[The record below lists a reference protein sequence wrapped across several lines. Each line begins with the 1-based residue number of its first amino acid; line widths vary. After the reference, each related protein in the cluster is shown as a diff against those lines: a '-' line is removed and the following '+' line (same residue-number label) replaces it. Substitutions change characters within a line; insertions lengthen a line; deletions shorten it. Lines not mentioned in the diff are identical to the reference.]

1 MGKDITRI
9 VASGFGLVSI
19 AALVYM
25 AGPFLAFGDWRPLEN
40 PIIRE
45 VIIVILL
52 AAAAGL
58 AGFTFWRRKAKSA
71 EIAKGISATPK
82 ADSDAEALAERM
94 KDALAT
100 LKIAAKGRRNTLYDL
115 PWYLLIGPPGAGKTT
130 ALVNSGL
137 KFPLARGTKPA
148 AVAGVGGTRYCDWW
162 FAEDAV
168 LIDTAGRY
176 TTQDSDAEADHKSW
190 FAFLDLLKKNRPR
203 QPINGAIVA
212 ISLDAI
218 MTGNA
223 AAIEADSNAIRA
235 RLLELHQRLKVDF
248 PVYALFTKADLIAGF
263 REFFGNLGET
273 GRKQVWG
280 ATFQTADK
288 RSNMVGEV
296 PTEFDALIA
305 RLNEMTTDRLQ
316 EEPVPS
322 TRAALFGFPAQLATL
337 KMPVATFLNQIF
349 EPTRYHAN
357 ATLRGFYFTSGTQEG
372 TPIDRLIAAI
382 SRNFGAREM
391 SPNVYSGRGQSYFL
405 TDLIGRVI
413 IGEAAWV
420 STDRAAVLRARIVKL
435 AAMFGLLLVC
445 GAASVAWWT
454 SYGRNKDLIEQTKAA
469 AASYRAAAGQL
480 ATETEISDRDLSKIL
495 PLLNQLRYLPAG
507 YDSRGKP
514 VPTAATFGLSQS
526 ERLHSAAEGAYATA
540 LERLLRPRLLYRLEE
555 QLEANRTN
563 PAFLYDALKAYLML
577 GGLHAPDRAFLLGYL
592 RHDWTDNLYPGAANA
607 DGRRLIEEHF
617 LAMLNLA
624 NSQDI
629 PVTLNGPLITD
640 VQATLARL
648 SVAQRAYELL
658 RSQAGSSEVPDWT
671 LERHAGPD
679 AVLVFAAAQGRG
691 LDTVRV
697 PGFFTYE
704 GFRRLFVERL
714 PGIAEQLHDNR
725 WVLGN
730 PGEQTAVEAQ
740 YDSLTS
746 ELLDL
751 YGKDFSAAW
760 HDALSQL
767 KLKRLT
773 ADKPKYVALAAA
785 SAATSPIKQL
795 LESLRDETA
804 LTRERPGA
812 VTKSNK
818 DPNASLI
825 GNRPNA
831 PGTEIEQGFKAYHVL
846 VDGEATRRPIDLV
859 VANLADIYQSLLMTG
874 TASQAQL
881 ATVQLQSEVTSLRSN
896 ANRLPPPFA
905 GMLQAAANEFDA
917 DLTNSFHAQLVRA
930 LRDQVTG
937 ICQQIVTNRYPF
949 ARTDREVPL
958 VDFGRL
964 FAPQGV
970 IDKFFTNQI
979 AQFVDTSKQIWSWRR
994 DTVVGHALASSIET
1008 LKEFQRA
1015 AQIRDTF
1022 FATGGLFP
1030 SMTLTVVPPAI
1041 PIQSA
1046 APGTTSTNI
1055 GIKMEVNGAPIVSAP
1070 GGIAPMVVQWPGAGG
1085 GRAAITVTSD
1095 QAQQPAVIERNGP
1108 WSLFR
1113 LVEAG
1118 APVARG
1124 DKVTVSYVVGGR
1136 EIQYQIGA
1144 GSVLNPFT
1152 LPALREFRCPSE
1164 L

>member
-1 MGKDITRI
+1 
-9 VASGFGLVSI
+9 
-19 AALVYM
+19 
-25 AGPFLAFGDWRPLEN
+25 
-40 PIIRE
+40 
-45 VIIVILL
+45 
-52 AAAAGL
+52 
-58 AGFTFWRRKAKSA
+58 
-71 EIAKGISATPK
+71 
-82 ADSDAEALAERM
+82 
-94 KDALAT
+94 
-100 LKIAAKGRRNTLYDL
+100 
-115 PWYLLIGPPGAGKTT
+115 
-130 ALVNSGL
+130 
-137 KFPLARGTKPA
+137 
-148 AVAGVGGTRYCDWW
+148 
-162 FAEDAV
+162 
-168 LIDTAGRY
+168 
-176 TTQDSDAEADHKSW
+176 
-190 FAFLDLLKKNRPR
+190 
-203 QPINGAIVA
+203 
-212 ISLDAI
+212 
-218 MTGNA
+218 
-223 AAIEADSNAIRA
+223 
-235 RLLELHQRLKVDF
+235 
-248 PVYALFTKADLIAGF
+248 
-263 REFFGNLGET
+263 
-273 GRKQVWG
+273 
-280 ATFQTADK
+280 
-288 RSNMVGEV
+288 
-296 PTEFDALIA
+296 
-305 RLNEMTTDRLQ
+305 
-316 EEPVPS
+316 
-322 TRAALFGFPAQLATL
+322 
-337 KMPVATFLNQIF
+337 MPVATFLNQIF

-970 IDKFFTNQI
+970 IDKFFTSQI

>member
-1 MGKDITRI
+1 
-9 VASGFGLVSI
+9 
-19 AALVYM
+19 
-25 AGPFLAFGDWRPLEN
+25 AGG
-40 PIIRE
+40 
-45 VIIVILL
+45 
-52 AAAAGL
+52 
-58 AGFTFWRRKAKSA
+58 
-71 EIAKGISATPK
+71 
-82 ADSDAEALAERM
+82 
-94 KDALAT
+94 
-100 LKIAAKGRRNTLYDL
+100 
-115 PWYLLIGPPGAGKTT
+115 
-130 ALVNSGL
+130 
-137 KFPLARGTKPA
+137 
-148 AVAGVGGTRYCDWW
+148 
-162 FAEDAV
+162 
-168 LIDTAGRY
+168 
-176 TTQDSDAEADHKSW
+176 
-190 FAFLDLLKKNRPR
+190 
-203 QPINGAIVA
+203 
-212 ISLDAI
+212 
-218 MTGNA
+218 
-223 AAIEADSNAIRA
+223 
-235 RLLELHQRLKVDF
+235 
-248 PVYALFTKADLIAGF
+248 
-263 REFFGNLGET
+263 
-273 GRKQVWG
+273 
-280 ATFQTADK
+280 
-288 RSNMVGEV
+288 
-296 PTEFDALIA
+296 
-305 RLNEMTTDRLQ
+305 
-316 EEPVPS
+316 
-322 TRAALFGFPAQLATL
+322 
-337 KMPVATFLNQIF
+337 
-349 EPTRYHAN
+349 
-357 ATLRGFYFTSGTQEG
+357 
-372 TPIDRLIAAI
+372 
-382 SRNFGAREM
+382 
-391 SPNVYSGRGQSYFL
+391 
-405 TDLIGRVI
+405 
-413 IGEAAWV
+413 
-420 STDRAAVLRARIVKL
+420 
-435 AAMFGLLLVC
+435 
-445 GAASVAWWT
+445 
-454 SYGRNKDLIEQTKAA
+454 
-469 AASYRAAAGQL
+469 
-480 ATETEISDRDLSKIL
+480 
-495 PLLNQLRYLPAG
+495 
-507 YDSRGKP
+507 
-514 VPTAATFGLSQS
+514 
-526 ERLHSAAEGAYATA
+526 
-540 LERLLRPRLLYRLEE
+540 
-555 QLEANRTN
+555 
-563 PAFLYDALKAYLML
+563 
-577 GGLHAPDRAFLLGYL
+577 
-592 RHDWTDNLYPGAANA
+592 
-607 DGRRLIEEHF
+607 
-617 LAMLNLA
+617 
-624 NSQDI
+624 
-629 PVTLNGPLITD
+629 
-640 VQATLARL
+640 
-648 SVAQRAYELL
+648 
-658 RSQAGSSEVPDWT
+658 SEVPDWT

-679 AVLVFAAAQGRG
+679 AGLVFAAAQGRG

-804 LTRERPGA
+804 LTRERPGV

-896 ANRLPPPFA
+896 ANRLPPLFA

-1046 APGTTSTNI
+1046 APGMTPTNI